1 MKQMIQLLKEI
12 GLPYAYDHFS
22 EGNAPEP
29 PFICYLYPQSD
40 NFSADGVAY
49 LKKNQV
55 SLELYTDQKA
65 VALEQ
70 QVEAILDKNHIFYN
84 KSEVYIDSEK
94 MYEVLYQ
101 FTLEVDYEK

>member
-1 MKQMIQLLKEI
+1 MKQMIQLLQEI

-22 EGNAPEP
+22 EGNAPDP
-29 PFICYLYPQSD
+29 PFICYFYPQSD

-65 VALEQ
+65 VTLEQ
-70 QVEAILDKNHIFYN
+70 QLEAILDKNHIFYN

>member
-1 MKQMIQLLKEI
+1 MISLLKAI
-12 GLPYAYDHFS
+12 GLPYAYDHFG
-22 EGNAPEP
+22 EGNAPKP

-40 NFSADGVAY
+40 NFSADGIVY

-65 VALEQ
+65 VTLEH
-70 QVEAILDKNHIFYN
+70 QVEIVLDENNIFYN
-84 KSEVYIDSEK
+84 KSEVYIESEK